1 MSSTHVVIN
10 TVHTLN
16 AWLADVPDPGPGTMP
31 PGFGKFA
38 TVLGWGK
45 WVALGVV
52 VAGFIAIGAQMAVQ
66 NRRGEGSNHLG
77 ALGYTAFGAIIIAGA
92 FAMVGFL
99 VGG

>member
-1 MSSTHVVIN
+1 MSSTQLVID
-10 TVHTLN
+10 TIHALG
-16 AWLADVPDPGPGTMP
+16 AHLAAVPDPGPGTMP
-31 PGFGKFA
+31 PGFEKFA
-38 TVLGWGK
+38 TILGWGK

-92 FAMVGFL
+92 FALVGFL